1 MKRIFLISLLA
12 LLSCEGQALPP
23 EMPELPQS
31 EIPETAE
38 VKQYEIVSLGKYQGR
53 SIDWIVL
60 NVDEDSALLLSK
72 DILSSRPWDV
82 TGANK
87 TYDKSSIRV
96 WLGGEFT
103 SAAFSEDEKAR
114 FLRTDLDNSDQRGC
128 GTPAGAD
135 TQDKVFLLSVKEYET
150 YLKGSEYVV
159 SAPTES
165 ALKEGAYTNEQGNAA
180 WWLRSPGMSADSPA
194 YLSSG
199 GELGNR
205 AHAATETII
214 GIRPAVRIYLSEST
228 KVNVRFIWDRYNDL
242 KDKSVPKYYGPNETA
257 MGQIRFIGIDDHGT
271 PSIELTDKEDGPCYV
286 LCVFGS
292 FDEMG
297 SVKVGDTVTIRG
309 DYHITTDKNGVVLK
323 RCSLVH

>member
-23 EMPELPQS
+23 EMPELPQF

-38 VKQYEIVSLGKYQGR
+38 VKQYEIVSLGKYQSR

-114 FLRTDLDNSDQRGC
+114 FLLTDLDNSDQHGC

-135 TQDKVFLLSVKEYET
+135 TQDKVFLLSISEMQT
-150 YLKGSEYVV
+150 YLPEPLRAVTPTRQAV
-159 SAPTES
+159 SQ
-165 ALKEGAYTNEQGNAA
+165 GAYTNGAGECA
-180 WWLRSPGMSADSPA
+180 WWLRSPGMTLTSPA
-194 YLSSG
+194 YLASAGS
-199 GELGNR
+199 LGSR
-205 AHAATETII
+205 AHEVNETII
-214 GIRPAVRIYLSEST
+214 GVRPAMWVSNHVFEEE
-228 KVNVRFIWDRYNDL
+228 FEND
-242 KDKSVPKYYGPNETA
+242 
-257 MGQIRFIGIDDHGT
+257 
-271 PSIELTDKEDGPCYV
+271 
-286 LCVFGS
+286 
-292 FDEMG
+292 
-297 SVKVGDTVTIRG
+297 
-309 DYHITTDKNGVVLK
+309 
-323 RCSLVH
+323 